1 MTDAKMWLV
10 RFVSV
15 VLLFA
20 FASAHSHHRGHHHH
34 EGHHR
39 HMHPHPR
46 HFHPHHFHP
55 HHFHR
60 HHRHHHHHRHPENDE
75 KSLFR
80 HVYRNHRHQPTERG
94 IEYTIDGEWYVGQL
108 NATRTSKSHSGFK
121 NLCDPSVEQEAGYY
135 QVTGTRDLNMFY
147 WFFESRSNPKED
159 PVILWMT
166 GGPGCSDATALFAE
180 NGPCLL
186 DHGRAEPRLNEYGWN
201 EKASIIYID
210 QPCGVGYSYGSI
222 ADEDKNEKGVSR
234 HVGGFLMDFFA
245 KHEHLRDLPLYI
257 FGESYG
263 GHYVPA
269 VASAVMDELN
279 LKGAAVGNGLTVP
292 SVQFKYYP
300 ELAYTYAKKKL
311 GKPVISYP
319 MYLLEKAG
327 FPTCEKAIEK
337 CQNETESCAQAQQIC
352 DALMFAPYTLSGMN
366 PYDIRLKCEKQPL
379 CYDFSNIESFMNNQ
393 TVKEAL
399 GVPEEVVWQDCN
411 QTVNAMFAS
420 DWMKNFDQQV
430 VKLLEGGVKV
440 LIYAGDMDFICNW
453 IGNKAWTMAL
463 EWSGKEAFNVASD
476 REVVLRGDGESVGE
490 ARYADNFSFFRIYDA
505 GHLAPMDK
513 PKVTLEMVKYF
524 TEWTP
529 PSSASEEEEEER
541 AISSSDLVFKDSV
554 RAAAV

>member
-1 MTDAKMWLV
+1 MGRHT
-10 RFVSV
+10 
-15 VLLFA
+15 LFA
-20 FASAHSHHRGHHHH
+20 CFDAGHKDLLKREHTHTRDETMRTSLSSSLFASAVIAGALAFVVVGATDIRL
-34 EGHHR
+34 
-39 HMHPHPR
+39 
-46 HFHPHHFHP
+46 
-55 HHFHR
+55 
-60 HHRHHHHHRHPENDE
+60 NDAGGV
-75 KSLFR
+75 
-80 HVYRNHRHQPTERG
+80 VYDIEDASFIGRLDVTSTTESN
-94 IEYTIDGEWYVGQL
+94 DGLQ
-108 NATRTSKSHSGFK
+108 A
-121 NLCDPSVEQEAGYY
+121 LCDDSVEQEAGYY
-135 QVTGTRDLNMFY
+135 RVTGTRDLNMFY
-147 WFFESRSNPKED
+147 WYFESRSDPAND

-166 GGPGCSDATALFAE
+166 GGPGCSDATALFLE

-186 DHGRAEPRLNEYGWN
+186 DGGRAFPRRNEFSWTSA
-201 EKASIIYID
+201 ASVIYID
-210 QPCGVGYSYGSI
+210 QPCGVGYSYSNGSKS
-222 ADEDKNEKGVSR
+222 DEDHNEKGVAK
-234 HVGGFLMDFFA
+234 HVGSFLLDFFEA
-245 KHEHLRDLPLYI
+245 HPELRDRPFYI

-311 GKPVISYP
+311 GKPIISYP

-337 CQNETESCAQAQQIC
+337 CQNDTESCAQAQEIC
-352 DALMFAPYTLSGMN
+352 NALMFAPYPLSGMN

-411 QTVNAMFAS
+411 NTVNAMFAS

-463 EWSGKEAFNVASD
+463 EWSGKEAFNAASD

-524 TEWTP
+524 TDWTP
-529 PSSASEEEEEER
+529 PSSASVEEEEER
-541 AISSSDLVFKDSV
+541 AVSSSDLVFKDSV
-554 RAAAV
+554 RVAAV